1 MNKRFHLYPDGPDQQ
16 RIRVS
21 MSLVDIHLEDGFEE
35 VTAPYEVEITEA
47 DTKKIDG
54 SWQELIVRPP
64 IPTDRTVLFGRA
76 LVAFAEIHRDP
87 GHNEILFIDHTAE
100 RTDFRAQ
107 IDRKLI
113 RKV

>member
-1 MNKRFHLYPDGPDQQ
+1 
-16 RIRVS
+16 
-21 MSLVDIHLEDGFEE
+21 MSLVNIHQEEGFEE
-35 VTAPYEVEITEA
+35 AIAPYEVEVTEA

-64 IPTDRTVLFGRA
+64 IPLDRTELFGRA

-87 GHNEILFIDHTAE
+87 GHNKILFIDHTAPVI
-100 RTDFRAQ
+100 DLRAE
-107 IDRKLI
+107 INRKLI